1 MSELQT
7 MTPLALDDEI
17 EPTPHAEVVLET
29 PSPLAEVEAK
39 PAPTLITEQE
49 VAFGTAAAV
58 RPPSTRWWTRAA
70 RAFAAPRRMSVTT
83 EADSRPTRRHYPQRL
98 DFLEDSRMA
107 REMYR
112 GF

>member
-1 MSELQT
+1 MSQLPT
-7 MTPLALDDEI
+7 ATPLTLDEEI
-17 EPTPHAEVVLET
+17 EPTPHAEVVLAA
-29 PSPLAEVEAK
+29 PSPVADVEEK

-49 VAFGTAAAV
+49 VVLGTAAALS
-58 RPPSTRWWTRAA
+58 PPSTRWWTRAA
-70 RAFAAPRRMSVTT
+70 RVFAPARMLATT
-83 EADSRPTRRHYPQRL
+83 ASDSRPKPRHYPPRL